1 MDNNLYII
9 IIIGLTIFI
18 LFFGG
23 HNQQSIIEY
32 DSKYFD
38 NLNTIIIFEKK
49 LNKNLDNIIFNS
61 SNFVNINNFL
71 NLSDI
76 LIPNLVNCFYVQI
89 KPFSLFNIFNLIE
102 KKDIKTSMMILFNH
116 KKHNNLELLI
126 DNPIGNLYNKNINS
140 DVKINNNFDNLN
152 NINLINTGYFYDL
165 EKIISITG
173 IYHIYNNSNENVIIT
188 CFILKKPFW
197 HK

>member
-116 KKHNNLELLI
+116 KKHNNHELLI